1 MKKNIVEGLQIWLS
15 KSTDVYFR
23 EKKKMKR
30 DDGCIHTRLID
41 NQMALFH
48 IISN

>member
-23 EKKKMKR
+23 EKKKNETGRRMY
-30 DDGCIHTRLID
+30 TYTF
-41 NQMALFH
+41 N
-48 IISN
+48 